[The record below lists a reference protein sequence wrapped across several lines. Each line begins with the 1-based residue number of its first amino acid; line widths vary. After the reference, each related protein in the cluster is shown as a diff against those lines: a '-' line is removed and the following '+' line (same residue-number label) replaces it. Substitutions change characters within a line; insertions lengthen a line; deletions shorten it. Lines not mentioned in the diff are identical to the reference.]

1 MGVFF
6 LSIKTILE
14 GEAISLPLTLE
25 SIMSVQLENPSFGD
39 AVSSVYRTIIR
50 SLMATERVAVVAE
63 EAIGLVQNEIENASE
78 LQKARIAESTKRRQD
93 RQRLLEVP
101 AA

>member
-39 AVSSVYRTIIR
+39 AINGVYRTIIR
-50 SLMATERVAVVAE
+50 ACMAAERVAIVTD
-63 EAIGLVQNEIENASE
+63 EAIGLVQNEVTNTSE
-78 LQKARIAESTKRRQD
+78 LQKARIAESTKRRLD
-93 RQRLLEVP
+93 RQKLLES
-101 AA
+101 A